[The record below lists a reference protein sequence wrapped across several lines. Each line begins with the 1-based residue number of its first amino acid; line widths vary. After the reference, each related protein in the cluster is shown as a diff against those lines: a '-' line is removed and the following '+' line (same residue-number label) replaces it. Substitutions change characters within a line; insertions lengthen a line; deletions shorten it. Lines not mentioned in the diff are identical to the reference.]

1 MSCGRMNSVKIRPI
15 SSSGRNPK
23 TAVTEGE
30 TERNFPR
37 DVEIEKKKAG
47 EEEEKEAE
55 EEEGNADGVWGGDS
69 VQFGEEKNESV
80 GVGIGE

>member
-1 MSCGRMNSVKIRPI
+1 MKMRPI

-37 DVEIEKKKAG
+37 DVEIEKKKTG
-47 EEEEKEAE
+47 EEEE
-55 EEEGNADGVWGGDS
+55 EGKDIADGVWGGDS

-80 GVGIGE
+80 GVVVGVVIGE